1 MKKAAAM
8 IGLALV
14 AMVPGVACAEP
25 DNVVV
30 IGVPD
35 GGLAAKA
42 LLAGDFSKAVRKL
55 QPMRVDG
62 ANDPARLIN
71 LGNAYAGVGR
81 MADAR
86 EAYRSARFAPDTML
100 VLANGTEES
109 SRDVAVRAL
118 GRLNPHYAMR

>member
-42 LLAGDFSKAVRKL
+42 LLAGDFSKAVSKL

>member
-1 MKKAAAM
+1 MVKAVAM

-14 AMVPGVACAEP
+14 AMVPGIACAEP

-42 LLAGDFSKAVRKL
+42 LMTGDFSKAVRKL

-62 ANDPARLIN
+62 ANDAARLIN

-81 MADAR
+81 MDDAR

-100 VLANGTEES
+100 VLANGAEES

-118 GRLNPHYAMR
+118 GRLNPNYAMR

>member
-1 MKKAAAM
+1 MVKAVAM

-14 AMVPGVACAEP
+14 AIVPGVACAEP

-42 LLAGDFSKAVRKL
+42 LMTGDFSNAMRKL

-71 LGNAYAGVGR
+71 LGHAYAGVGR
-81 MADAR
+81 MEDAR

-109 SRDVAVRAL
+109 SRDVAIRAL
-118 GRLNPHYAMR
+118 SRLNPNYAMR